1 MGEEKKNSK
10 NVPQEKF
17 DVKEVRI
24 DRVITEQDVERFNE
38 MSPITITITNTRNQ
52 NPNVIAKLKKNVTI
66 RVLGAFDEKRFPEY
80 SNERYYRQT
89 TYSPEEISGVIEFL
103 NRIESL

>member
-24 DRVITEQDVERFNE
+24 DRVLTEQDVERFNE

-52 NPNVIAKLKKNVTI
+52 NPNVIAKLKKNITI
-66 RVLGAFDEKRFPEY
+66 RVLGTFDEKRFPEY

-89 TYSPEEISGVIEFL
+89 TYSPEEI
-103 NRIESL
+103 RRCR